1 MEEKI
6 YNALN
11 EIFQDIFD
19 DDEIVVEASTTSD
32 DIEDWDSLEHINLV
46 VAIEK
51 RFGLKFSMVEVNGMK
66 DVGEM
71 VEIIKEVKKVIN
83 IPVGIHAHN
92 NQQLAFANTIECVG
106 DGVDFLD
113 ATYMAMG
120 RGAGNC
126 AMENLLGFLKNPK
139 YNIYPALK
147 FVEENI
153 VKLREEGLV
162 WGYDI
167 PYLMTG
173 LLNQHPRTAIQF
185 IKENRTDYC
194 NYYNELYN

>member
-71 VEIIKEVKKVIN
+71 VEIIKAR
-83 IPVGIHAHN
+83 GT
-92 NQQLAFANTIECVG
+92 TI
-106 DGVDFLD
+106 
-113 ATYMAMG
+113 
-120 RGAGNC
+120 
-126 AMENLLGFLKNPK
+126 
-139 YNIYPALK
+139 
-147 FVEENI
+147 
-153 VKLREEGLV
+153 
-162 WGYDI
+162 
-167 PYLMTG
+167 
-173 LLNQHPRTAIQF
+173 
-185 IKENRTDYC
+185 
-194 NYYNELYN
+194 